1 MRLIEVHQRFSTEL
15 QCIEHLVN
23 MRWPH
28 GVRCIAC
35 NSDWVQ
41 RYDSHGKTGKF
52 RRVYQCGDCGKQ
64 FTAQS
69 NTLFH
74 DSHLP
79 LQKWFM
85 AIALMCESKKGMS
98 ANQLARSLGVTYK
111 TAWYL
116 AHRIREAMTDGKGN
130 MLSGIIEIDETYVG
144 GKRKGVYAGKK
155 AKTPVIGMRERGGDL
170 KLRKVPYAT
179 SEVVKDLMTEHVSK
193 DARVIMT
200 DDSVI
205 YPFAMKGTGL
215 KHRTVTHSKG
225 EYARYTKSGTIH
237 TNTVESAFSLLKR
250 GIIGTYHQLS
260 PKHMQRY
267 LHEFEWRFNRRKEQ
281 SAMHD
286 MVMRNLAKKKE
297 LPYKELTAG
306 VPAW

>member
-1 MRLIEVHQRFSTEL
+1 MRLIDVHQRFTTEL
-15 QCIEHLVN
+15 QCVEHLVN

-35 NSDWVQ
+35 ESDWVQ

-52 RRVYQCGDCGKQ
+52 RRVYQCSDCGKQ

-79 LQKWFM
+79 LQKWFL
-85 AIALMCESKKGMS
+85 AIALLCESKKGMS

-116 AHRIREAMTDGKGN
+116 AHRIREAMQEGGF
-130 MLSGIIEIDETYVG
+130 LSGIVEMDETYIG
-144 GKRKGVYAGKK
+144 GKKTGQGVYVGKRS
-155 AKTPVIGMRERGGDL
+155 KTPVIGIRERGGNL
-170 KLRKVPYAT
+170 KFIKAEDTKGTTIAELVEK
-179 SEVVKDLMTEHVSK
+179 HISK
-193 DARVIMT
+193 DVRVVMT

-205 YPFAMKGTGL
+205 YPNVMKE
-215 KHRTVTHSKG
+215 KNIAHRTVVHSKG
-225 EYARYTKSGTIH
+225 EYVRYTKSGPIH

-250 GIIGTYHQLS
+250 GIVGTYHQLS
-260 PKHMQRY
+260 VKHLQSY
-267 LHEFEWRFNRRKEQ
+267 CNEFAWRFNRRDRQLE
-281 SAMHD
+281 MHD
-286 MVMRNLAKKKE
+286 MVMKNLSTKKE
-297 LPYKELTAG
+297 MPYKKLIAE
-306 VPAW
+306 